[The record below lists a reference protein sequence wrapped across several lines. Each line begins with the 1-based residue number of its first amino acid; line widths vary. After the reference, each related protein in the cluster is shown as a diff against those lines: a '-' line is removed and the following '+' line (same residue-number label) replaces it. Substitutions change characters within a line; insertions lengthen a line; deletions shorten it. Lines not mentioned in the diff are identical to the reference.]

1 MTNESIAAEMRE
13 CALRK
18 NDEGYAGTYRLLNDA
33 ADLIEQQEVE
43 IEQFKGDNI
52 KLLGNWDTL
61 CNKTQKYYA
70 DLYRDAVMAE
80 RADAIKEF
88 AKRLKEITLGQRS
101 EYHRIMDKNHP
112 VGSALWEYWHGK
124 DTEAEQ
130 TLNRIDQL
138 LEEMNRNEDM

>member
-33 ADLIEQQEVE
+33 ADLIEQQEAE

-70 DLYRDAVMAE
+70 DLYRDAVAAE

-88 AKRLKEITLGQRS
+88 AERLKSLAYNSNDWSHGE
-101 EYHRIMDKNHP
+101 HP
-112 VGSALWEYWHGK
+112 YVVEVGDIDDLVEEMMEERGK
-124 DTEAEQ
+124 DE
-130 TLNRIDQL
+130 
-138 LEEMNRNEDM
+138 

>member
-1 MTNESIAAEMRE
+1 MMNESIVAEMRE

-33 ADLIEQQEVE
+33 ADLIEQQETE

-52 KLLGNWDTL
+52 KLLENWDNL

-70 DLYRDAVMAE
+70 DLYMDTVAAE

-88 AKRLKEITLGQRS
+88 AERLKSLAYTSNDWSHGEHPYVVEVEDIDSVLVEMAEER
-101 EYHRIMDKNHP
+101 DKD
-112 VGSALWEYWHGK
+112 E
-124 DTEAEQ
+124 
-130 TLNRIDQL
+130 
-138 LEEMNRNEDM
+138 